1 MSDVKHN
8 VYNMVRQNGGKL
20 ADLLVIM
27 TCIGFVLETET
38 LEISVQ
44 MSDIDC
50 ALINWAMSTL
60 EHGCQILQ
68 KHEYSF
74 GH

>member
-50 ALINWAMSTL
+50 ALIN
-60 EHGCQILQ
+60 
-68 KHEYSF
+68 
-74 GH
+74 

>member
-60 EHGCQILQ
+60 GHGCQILQ